1 MENSIEDVV
10 KNLNEAIYSE
20 DIKSGLLAVSLNHK
34 DNKDKTSFIIKGELE
49 LLVALLFKLMLSSK
63 DNADLIN
70 ITAQMY
76 KVAQNS
82 SLVEKFNKL
91 DFNEL
96 LNVAINSIKL
106 IKMVDEK
113 TILTDSIINPFAQ
126 A

>member
-34 DNKDKTSFIIKGELE
+34 DNKDKTAFIIKGELE

-76 KVAQNS
+76 KVAQSS

-96 LNVAINSIKL
+96 LNVVINSIKL